1 MGRETAEE
9 RFEARVVAFASYCPD
24 GVLSAELGG
33 TLTAGFVG
41 MLVLLT
47 AGHLC

>member
-9 RFEARVVAFASYCPD
+9 GFEARVVTFASYCPD
-24 GVLSAELGG
+24 GVLSAKLGS

-41 MLVLLT
+41 ILVLLT